1 MPPAIGMRFG
11 RYELLERLGA
21 GAMGEV
27 FRARDRDLQRDVAIK
42 FLPER
47 FASDP
52 DRLARF
58 AKEARAA
65 SSLNHPNIVTIHE
78 IGQTSGLPYIV
89 MEFVDGQTL
98 RRVVGDR
105 PVATRRTL
113 DIAVQLA
120 DGLAKAHA
128 AGIVHRDLKPENVM
142 VTRDGFVKILD
153 FGLAKLRAD
162 EPAEPNEPKKPGQD
176 DVETQLSPDTVAGL
190 ILGTAGYMSPE
201 QARGEPADH
210 RSDQFAL
217 GAVLYEL
224 ATGRK
229 AFRRDSVVQT
239 LTAVIEHDPEPIAGL
254 NPDFPAPARWA
265 IERCLEKE
273 KESRYASTLDLAHEL
288 RSVREHIAETG
299 SGASGVAPVPVPR
312 RRVKPWHIAVPAAA
326 VVLALLVAPR
336 VRSVTSWLWHA
347 PLPSEMRVAV
357 LPVSVAGIGEQDATC
372 CAGLLEYVAV
382 RLADLSRFQ
391 GRVSVVPVAELLS
404 AGVNSPSAA
413 GRALGATI
421 AISISV
427 HRAGDSLLV
436 NVSLADAEM
445 VRQLTGKSKT
455 FRLSSFSPEDVV
467 SLVFPLLELQLAAG
481 EKTAWN
487 LGSSGVAEAGVLYA
501 QGLGQTPYQQA
512 QSKLEQYDQEHSLN
526 QAIKLFNEAINLDP
540 RYAAAHAALA
550 EARIRLYRLTRN
562 QEDLALAEESVKQA
576 LALDDTRPGAWMT
589 LGMVFVQRGDTAQ
602 AEKAFSEAIARN
614 PNGADTY
621 RELGLAYQRGRL
633 WDKAEAAYRKA
644 IQLQPKS
651 WSNHNYLGSFFYSRQ
666 RFAEAEPEFRRTLEL
681 VPENARVW
689 SNLGGVYLAQERWNE
704 AESALTTAL
713 RSYRYGPA
721 LSNLG
726 YLYYWRRQ
734 YAEAARI
741 LEQAIEVTPRDPR
754 VWRNLAVASYRAG
767 RRERAG
773 EAYRQAASLFEEE
786 RKIDP
791 TNAEVLVSL
800 ADCYAMLGDGER
812 ARPLVAEAL
821 ERGIATDDWPDVA
834 GVFEELG
841 DRGEAIKQL
850 RAALKAGVSPEEF
863 ERDPTFD
870 DLRKDPRYA
879 ALVKAQAGKK
889 ERGIR

>member
-1 MPPAIGMRFG
+1 MAPAVGMRFG

-21 GAMGEV
+21 GGMGEV
-27 FRARDRDLQRDVAIK
+27 FRARDHDLERDVAVK

-52 DRLARF
+52 GRLARF
-58 AKEARAA
+58 AQEARAA

-98 RRVVGDR
+98 RRFVRDR
-105 PVATRRTL
+105 PLSAKRTL

-162 EPAEPNEPKKPGQD
+162 EPAGAKEPEQD
-176 DVETQLSPDTVAGL
+176 DVETQPSPGTVAGL

-239 LTAVIEHDPEPIAGL
+239 LNAVIEHNPEPIAGL
-254 NPDFPAPARWA
+254 NPDFPAPARW
-265 IERCLEKE
+265 IVERCLEKE
-273 KESRYASTLDLAHEL
+273 PGNRYASTLDLAHEL
-288 RSVREHIAETG
+288 RSVREHLTETG
-299 SGASGVAPVPVPR
+299 GGGSDVAPVPVPR
-312 RRVKPWHIAVPAAA
+312 RRVKLWHIVVVAAA
-326 VVLALLVAPR
+326 VILAILVVPR
-336 VRSVTSWLWHA
+336 VRQVTSWLWHA

-357 LPVSVAGIGEQDATC
+357 LPISVAGISQEDTTC

-382 RLADLSRFQ
+382 RLADISRFQ
-391 GRVSVVPVAELLS
+391 GRVSVVPPSELLS

-421 AISISV
+421 AVSISV

-436 NVSLADAEM
+436 NVSLADAEK

-467 SLVFPLLELQLAAG
+467 DLVFPLLELQLAAG
-481 EKTAWN
+481 EKTAWS
-487 LGSSGVAEAGVLYA
+487 LGSSGVAEAGVLFA

-512 QSKLEQYDQEHSLN
+512 QSKLEQYDQERSLE

-562 QEDLALAEESVKQA
+562 PENLALAEQSVKQA
-576 LALDDTRPGAWMT
+576 LALDGTRPGAWMT

-614 PNGADTY
+614 PNGAETY

-633 WDKAEAAYRKA
+633 WGKAEAAYRKA

-666 RFAEAEPEFRRTLEL
+666 RYPEAEAEFRRTLEL

-726 YLYYWRRQ
+726 YLKYWQRQ

-741 LEQAIEVTPRDPR
+741 SEQAVEITPRDPR
-754 VWRNLAVASYRAG
+754 IWQNLAVASYRAG
-767 RRERAG
+767 LRERAG
-773 EAYRQAASLFEEE
+773 ETYRQAARLLEEE
-786 RKIDP
+786 RQIDP
-791 TNAEVLVSL
+791 TDVEVLLSL
-800 ADCYAMLGDGER
+800 ADCYAMLGDGEH
-812 ARPLVAEAL
+812 ARSLAAEAL
-821 ERGIATDDWPDVA
+821 KRGIPPGNWPDLI

-841 DRGEAIKQL
+841 DREAAIRQL
-850 RAALKAGVSPEEF
+850 REAFKAGASPEEF
-863 ERDPTFD
+863 EQDPTFD
-870 DLRKDPRYA
+870 DLRKDSRYA
-879 ALVKAQAGKK
+879 ALVKPLAGKK
-889 ERGIR
+889 DSSVR